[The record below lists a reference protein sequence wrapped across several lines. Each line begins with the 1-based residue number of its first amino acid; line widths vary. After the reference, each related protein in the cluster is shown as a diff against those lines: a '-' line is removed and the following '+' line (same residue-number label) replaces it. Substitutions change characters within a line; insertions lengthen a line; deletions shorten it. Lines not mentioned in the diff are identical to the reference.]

1 MKFGIW
7 ARTSSSNL
15 FPRHCKCLPL
25 AGRNHN
31 QAANK
36 EKASATQGKTMRKAH
51 KVSKNK
57 KHKKPRIMNTKKILG
72 AVLLIAIFTVMMY
85 ACTKEKD
92 AQTNSMEPSHVVLL
106 SDLPVYYNGR
116 LESAFSEIDYMPTRS
131 ADMELTSI
139 VDTSGIYYFDQDS
152 LFTNSVG
159 RIRWK
164 SSIRTIQN

>member
-1 MKFGIW
+1 
-7 ARTSSSNL
+7 
-15 FPRHCKCLPL
+15 
-25 AGRNHN
+25 
-31 QAANK
+31 
-36 EKASATQGKTMRKAH
+36 
-51 KVSKNK
+51 
-57 KHKKPRIMNTKKILG
+57 MNTKKILG